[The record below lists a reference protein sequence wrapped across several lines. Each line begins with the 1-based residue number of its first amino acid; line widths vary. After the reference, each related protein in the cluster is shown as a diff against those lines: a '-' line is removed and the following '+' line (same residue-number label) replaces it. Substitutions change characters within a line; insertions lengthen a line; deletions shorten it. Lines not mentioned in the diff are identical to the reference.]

1 MNRVGSVA
9 YGAAIIALILLCAQE
24 MNGSA
29 LFLYD
34 FSTPPMFA
42 LGLAGWAIAT
52 FGLPILSICIWGLVK
67 RVRAR
72 WALHLLFIP
81 CAVALFWGGYGLL
94 HFASGS
100 PVDSMSEGLFMILA
114 LLFLCLT
121 GMVHAVAL
129 IVELA
134 GMFRRRADVR

>member
-1 MNRVGSVA
+1 MNRIGSVA
-9 YGAAIIALILLCAQE
+9 YGAAIIALIFCAQN
-24 MNGSA
+24 MSYSA
-29 LFLYD
+29 LFLHD
-34 FSTPPMFA
+34 NSTPAMFA
-42 LGLAGWAIAT
+42 LGVAGLAIAT

-72 WALHLLFIP
+72 WALHLLFIL
-81 CAVALFWGGYGLL
+81 CAIAILLGGYGLF
-94 HFASGS
+94 HYSFGS
-100 PVDSMSEGLFMILA
+100 PLNITLEVRFMLPA